1 MLVLALAAGGAALIA
16 FYSTDNF
23 LKQHPLRL
31 LGVPAFGAVFFF
43 ICATIDRSREQA
55 LPQASRTNWA
65 TIQWQPSPATIV
77 RLAKWCTGLLAC
89 SLVTVPLSLYGE
101 LFGPQRWVLLAIVA
115 FLLSMA
121 VFFLARQSLG
131 VRFLKE
137 CPAGLST
144 RFPELANWRK
154 RIERALMPI
163 GLLVFLSMAAMFVSG
178 RGAGVPADALPVLA
192 AREHYVLTNH
202 GKRTEVS
209 AVRFWLAGGGGLVA
223 WHCGALFAA
232 LMAVYGLAYGEFP
245 PQFKRD
251 FPNSRNPKA
260 RPNGVMPS

>member
-16 FYSTDNF
+16 FYAIDF
-23 LKQHPLRL
+23 VKQHPLRF
-31 LGVPAFGAVFFF
+31 LGVPAFGGVFFF

-55 LPQASRTNWA
+55 LPQASRTSWP

-77 RLAKWCTGLLAC
+77 RLATWCAGLLAC
-89 SLVTVPLSLYGE
+89 SLFTIPLSLYGE
-101 LFGPQRWVLLAIVA
+101 LFGPQRGIFLAIVA
-115 FLLSMA
+115 FLLSML
-121 VFFLARQSLG
+121 VFFQARQPLG
-131 VRFLKE
+131 IRFLKE
-137 CPAGLST
+137 CPAGLSS
-144 RFPELANWRK
+144 RFPELAKWRK
-154 RIERALMPI
+154 RIERALMPL
-163 GLLVFLSMAAMFVSG
+163 GLLVFLSMAAMFISG

-232 LMAVYGLAYGEFP
+232 LMAVYGLSYGEFP

-251 FPNSRNPKA
+251 FPKSQNPKT